1 MNEVGTYLI
10 HDRCLVS
17 MVKSIYMFD
26 RHAKEFNF

>member
-10 HDRCLVS
+10 HDRCLKI
-17 MVKSIYMFD
+17 KSIYMFD